1 MVMKMAN
8 NQIDKKVYYLALKQ
22 NENTGKK
29 VYYSS
34 LYDYYQK
41 LLTEK
46 QCNIF
51 EDYYFNDY
59 SLSEIADNLNV
70 SRNAIWDILK
80 KVEHNL
86 EDYETKLEL
95 YKKSKVINQKLNEL
109 KEHVDQAGLEILQQV
124 KEME

>member
-1 MVMKMAN
+1 MAS
-8 NQIDKKVYYLALKQ
+8 NQIDKKVYYS
-22 NENTGKK
+22 T
-29 VYYSS
+29 

-41 LLTEK
+41 LLTKK

-59 SLSEIADNLNV
+59 SLSEIAENLGV

-80 KVEHNL
+80 KVECNL
-86 EDYETKLEL
+86 DEYEAKLEL
-95 YKKSKVINQKLNEL
+95 SKKSKILNNNLDKL
-109 KEHVDQAGLEILQQV
+109 KDHVDQIGLEILQQV

>member
-1 MVMKMAN
+1 MAN
-8 NQIDKKVYYLALKQ
+8 NQID
-22 NENTGKK
+22 KK

-51 EDYYFNDY
+51 
-59 SLSEIADNLNV
+59 EIADNLNV

>member
-1 MVMKMAN
+1 MAN
-8 NQIDKKVYYLALKQ
+8 NQID
-22 NENTGKK
+22 KK

-70 SRNAIWDILK
+70 SRNAI
-80 KVEHNL
+80 
-86 EDYETKLEL
+86 
-95 YKKSKVINQKLNEL
+95 
-109 KEHVDQAGLEILQQV
+109 
-124 KEME
+124 

>member
-8 NQIDKKVYYLALKQ
+8 NQID
-22 NENTGKK
+22 KK

-95 YKKSKVINQKLNEL
+95 RKKSKVINQKLNEL

>member
-8 NQIDKKVYYLALKQ
+8 NQID
-22 NENTGKK
+22 KK

-95 YKKSKVINQKLNEL
+95 HKKVKL
-109 KEHVDQAGLEILQQV
+109 
-124 KEME
+124 